1 MSAAYSQEKQ
11 VAISA
16 VLKASLVARKVQ
28 DQLIGSGGVQ
38 KKDKSP
44 VTGTFLTLYLV
55 RREGKITRRG
65 SLLGGKGFR
74 FRVGALVGVKKQIR
88 IEES

>member
-44 VTGTFLTLYLV
+44 VTGTFLPLYLV
-55 RREGKITRRG
+55 RREGKITRRRLFG
-65 SLLGGKGFR
+65 RKR
-74 FRVGALVGVKKQIR
+74 FTLSSWSVGRGQEQIR
-88 IEES
+88 MQES

>member
-1 MSAAYSQEKQ
+1 MSSYSQEKQ

-44 VTGTFLTLYLV
+44 VTGKLV
-55 RREGKITRRG
+55 LSLSICGVGARRERVFELLHDGCVRG
-65 SLLGGKGFR
+65 SKG
-74 FRVGALVGVKKQIR
+74 VG
-88 IEES
+88 

>member
-1 MSAAYSQEKQ
+1 MSSYSQEKQ

-44 VTGTFLTLYLV
+44 VTGKLV
-55 RREGKITRRG
+55 L
-65 SLLGGKGFR
+65 SLSLSVVLER
-74 FRVGALVGVKKQIR
+74 
-88 IEES
+88 EESESLNYYTTVA